1 LDEKT
6 RYSLN
11 VSSYF
16 VINKKSAPQKLIVS
30 IDKQGAWGEVSYYH
44 KLECGHIEVRK
55 RASSAPKIACT
66 WCVIGEE
73 KGRELKALTIVQPP
87 TLEEVWDFYDET
99 TSEEVDVAK
108 LRAGVASAVGCAQE
122 SVEVVSIVDEENILR
137 VSYVTVFLDF
147 ETAKRIAEKNKN
159 I

>member
-1 LDEKT
+1 
-6 RYSLN
+6 
-11 VSSYF
+11 V
-16 VINKKSAPQKLIVS
+16 VNKKSAPQKNIVS
-30 IDKQGAWGEVSYYH
+30 IEKQGGWGDVSYYH
-44 KLECGHIEVRK
+44 KLECGHIEIRK
-55 RASSAPKIACT
+55 RASTAPKIACT
-66 WCVIGEE
+66 WCVIGEQ
-73 KGRELKALTIVQPP
+73 KGKELRALTLVQPP

-108 LRAGVASAVGCAQE
+108 LRAGVANAVGCNQE
-122 SVEVVSIVDEENILR
+122 SVEVVSIVDEDNVLR

>member
-1 LDEKT
+1 M
-6 RYSLN
+6 
-11 VSSYF
+11 V
-16 VINKKSAPQKLIVS
+16 NKKSAPQKNIVS
-30 IDKQGAWGEVSYYH
+30 IEKQGGWGDVSYYH

-55 RASSAPKIACT
+55 RASTAPKIACT
-66 WCVIGEE
+66 WCVIGEQ
-73 KGRELKALTIVQPP
+73 KGKELRALTIVQPP

-108 LRAGVASAVGCAQE
+108 LRAGVANAVGCAQE
-122 SVEVVSIVDEENILR
+122 SVEVVSIVDEENVLR

-147 ETAKRIAEKNKN
+147 ETAKRIADRNKN

>member
-1 LDEKT
+1 M
-6 RYSLN
+6 
-11 VSSYF
+11 V
-16 VINKKSAPQKLIVS
+16 NKKSAPQKNIVS
-30 IDKQGAWGEVSYYH
+30 IEKQGGWGDVSYYH
-44 KLECGHIEVRK
+44 KLECGHIEIRK
-55 RASSAPKIACT
+55 RASTAPKIACT
-66 WCVIGEE
+66 WCVIGEQ
-73 KGRELKALTIVQPP
+73 KGKELRALTLVQPP

-108 LRAGVASAVGCAQE
+108 LRAGVANAVGCAQE

-147 ETAKRIAEKNKN
+147 ETAKRIADKSRN

>member
-1 LDEKT
+1 M
-6 RYSLN
+6 
-11 VSSYF
+11 
-16 VINKKSAPQKLIVS
+16 INKKSAPQKLIVS

-108 LRAGVASAVGCAQE
+108 LRAGVANAVGCAQE

-147 ETAKRIAEKNKN
+147 ETAKRIADKSRNT
-159 I
+159 

>member
-1 LDEKT
+1 MDEKT

-147 ETAKRIAEKNKN
+147 ETAKKIADKSRNT
-159 I
+159 

>member
-1 LDEKT
+1 MDEKT

-44 KLECGHIEVRK
+44 KLECGHVEVRK
-55 RASSAPKIACT
+55 RASSAPRIACT

-108 LRAGVASAVGCAQE
+108 LRAGVANAVGCAQE

-147 ETAKRIAEKNKN
+147 ETAKRIADKSRNT
-159 I
+159 

>member
-1 LDEKT
+1 
-6 RYSLN
+6 
-11 VSSYF
+11 

-147 ETAKRIAEKNKN
+147 ETAKKIADKSRNT
-159 I
+159 

>member
-1 LDEKT
+1 MDGKT

-147 ETAKRIAEKNKN
+147 ETAKKIADKSRNT
-159 I
+159 

>member
-1 LDEKT
+1 M
-6 RYSLN
+6 
-11 VSSYF
+11 V
-16 VINKKSAPQKLIVS
+16 NKKSAPQKNIVS
-30 IDKQGAWGEVSYYH
+30 IEKQGGWGDVSYYH
-44 KLECGHIEVRK
+44 KLECGHIEIRK

-66 WCVIGEE
+66 WCVIGEQ
-73 KGRELKALTIVQPP
+73 KGKELRALTIVQPP

-108 LRAGVASAVGCAQE
+108 LRAGVANAVGCAQE
-122 SVEVVSIVDEENILR
+122 SVEVVSIVDEENVLR

-147 ETAKRIAEKNKN
+147 ETAKRIADKKEN